1 MDLEITGG
9 RYDFKRSELRNF
21 NFNGEMIPLVDAQK
35 GIWNPQSFSSTLS
48 VVSMLTSKY
57 NDKADA
63 DSSLIR
69 YKYRDKGSGDNR
81 KLKLALSRKDPILY
95 FQEVYEG
102 RYAARYPAYV

>member
-1 MDLEITGG
+1 
-9 RYDFKRSELRNF
+9 
-21 NFNGEMIPLVDAQK
+21 MIPLVDAQK

-57 NDKADA
+57 NDEADA
-63 DSSLIR
+63 DASLIR